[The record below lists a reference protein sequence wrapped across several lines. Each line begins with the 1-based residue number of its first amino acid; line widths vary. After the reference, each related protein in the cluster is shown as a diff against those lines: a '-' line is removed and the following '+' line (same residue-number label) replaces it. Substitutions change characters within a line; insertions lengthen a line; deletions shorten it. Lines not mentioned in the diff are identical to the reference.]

1 MTETVTVP
9 VPDVGADAEAARAA
23 HSAQVASEAA
33 AQALVMTE
41 VTAAKVE
48 QDAANELAEYQE
60 RLSEWQAQ
68 NEALKADFYQHRDE
82 MQAWRTQAME
92 AIGRLTPPPPPET
105 PDNPQSLKEEASA
118 DVPQAITAAPE
129 PPQEPSP
136 PRKKAHRWI

>member
-82 MQAWRTQAME
+82 MKAWQTQAME
-92 AIGRLTPPPPPET
+92 AIGRLTPPEPPPT
-105 PDNPQSLKEEASA
+105 PDNPQSLTAGEQSA
-118 DVPQAITAAPE
+118 GAPQAVE
-129 PPQEPSP
+129 VPPPPTEPSP